1 MSREPRLAQPFVTA
15 IRLARDRI
23 ENPEAFPFT
32 LPCVRNLDRLELDPK
47 MTFLVGENGVGKS
60 TLIEAIAVALR
71 FNPEGGSRNF
81 NFSTRAS
88 HSNLHEYLVVER
100 TPRRMADGF
109 FFRAESFFN
118 VATELER
125 VGVVRSYGGRSLHE
139 QSHGEAFLSLLEH
152 RFNGGGVFVLDE
164 PEAAL
169 SPSRQ
174 LTVLRMFHDLLE
186 EASQFII
193 ATHSPILLS
202 YPGACIYHVS
212 QEGIER
218 VAYEDTE
225 HFQVSRDF
233 LAAPERM
240 LRILLSDEDD

>member
-1 MSREPRLAQPFVTA
+1 MAPRLD
-15 IRLARDRI
+15 RDRI
-23 ENPEAFPFT
+23 ENAEAFPFS
-32 LPCVRNLDRLELDPK
+32 LPCVRNLDRLEIDPQI
-47 MTFLVGENGVGKS
+47 TFLVGGNGVGKS

-81 NFSTRAS
+81 NFATRES
-88 HSNLHEYLVVER
+88 HSALHKYLVVER
-100 TPRRMADGF
+100 TPRRMVDGF

-118 VATELER
+118 VATELEN

-139 QSHGEAFLSLLEH
+139 QSHGEAFISLLEH

-174 LTVLRMFHDLLE
+174 LTVLRMFHDLLK

-202 YPGACIYHVS
+202 YPGARIHHVS
-212 QEGIER
+212 PHGIER
-218 VAYEDTE
+218 VMYEDTE
-225 HFQVSRDF
+225 HFQVTRDF
-233 LAAPERM
+233 LVAPERM
-240 LRILLSDEDD
+240 LRVLLSDEEE

>member
-1 MSREPRLAQPFVTA
+1 MPETFIKA
-15 IRLARDRI
+15 IRLDRDRI
-23 ENPEAFPFT
+23 ENPGAFPFS
-32 LPCVRNLDRLELDPK
+32 LPCVRNLDRLELDPGI
-47 MTFLVGENGVGKS
+47 TFLVGENGVGKS
-60 TLIEAIAVALR
+60 TLIEAIAIALR

-81 NFSTRAS
+81 NFATRES
-88 HSNLHEYLVVER
+88 HSDLHKYLVVER
-100 TPRRMADGF
+100 TPRRMVDGF

-118 VATELER
+118 VATELEN
-125 VGVVRSYGGRSLHE
+125 VGVVHSYGGRPLHE

-152 RFNGGGVFVLDE
+152 RFNGGGVFILDE

-174 LTVLRMFHDLLE
+174 LTVLRMFHDLLK
-186 EASQFII
+186 EASQFIV

-202 YPGACIYHVS
+202 YPGALIYLIS
-212 QEGIER
+212 PDGIER

-225 HFQVSRDF
+225 HYQISREF

-240 LRILLSDEDD
+240 LRILLSDAEE

>member
-1 MSREPRLAQPFVTA
+1 MTEPFIKAVRLD
-15 IRLARDRI
+15 RDRI
-23 ENPEAFPFT
+23 DNPEAFPFS
-32 LPCVRNLDRLELDPK
+32 LPCVRNLDRLELDPQI
-47 MTFLVGENGVGKS
+47 TFFVGENGVGKS

-81 NFSTRAS
+81 NFATRES
-88 HSNLHEYLVVER
+88 HSDLHKYLVVER
-100 TPRRMADGF
+100 TPRRMVDGF

-118 VATELER
+118 VATELEK
-125 VGVVRSYGGRSLHE
+125 VGVVHSYGGRSLHE

-152 RFNGGGVFVLDE
+152 RFEGGGVFVLDE

-174 LTVLRMFHDLLE
+174 LTVLRMFHDLSKQ
-186 EASQFII
+186 ASQFII

-202 YPGACIYHVS
+202 YPGARIYHVS
-212 QEGIER
+212 RDGIAR

-225 HFQVSRDF
+225 HYQVSREF
-233 LAAPERM
+233 LTAPERM
-240 LRILLSDEDD
+240 LRVLLSDEQE

>member
-1 MSREPRLAQPFVTA
+1 MSEPYVYAV
-15 IRLARDRI
+15 RLARERI
-23 ENPEAFPFT
+23 EEPDKFPFC
-32 LPCVRNLDRLELDPK
+32 LACVRNLDRLELSPK
-47 MTFLVGENGVGKS
+47 ITFLVGENGVGKS

-81 NFSTRAS
+81 NFATRES
-88 HSNLHEYLVVER
+88 HSELHEYLVLER
-100 TPRRMADGF
+100 SSRRMADGF
-109 FFRAESFFN
+109 FFRAESFYN
-118 VATELER
+118 VASELEK

-152 RFNGGGVFVLDE
+152 RFNGGGVFILDE

-174 LTVLRMFHDLLE
+174 LTVLRMFHDLLK

-202 YPGACIYHVS
+202 YPGAWIYQVS
-212 QEGIER
+212 QQGIER
-218 VAYEDTE
+218 VAFESTE
-225 HFQVSRDF
+225 HFQVSREF

-240 LRILLSDEDD
+240 LRVLLSDED

>member
-1 MSREPRLAQPFVTA
+1 MTEAFIRAV
-15 IRLARDRI
+15 RLARERI
-23 ENPEAFPFT
+23 EEPERFPFC
-32 LPCVRNLDRLELDPK
+32 LPCVRNLDRLELDPRI
-47 MTFLVGENGVGKS
+47 TFLVGENGVGKS

-81 NFSTRAS
+81 NFATRES
-88 HSNLHEYLVVER
+88 HSDLHEYLVLER
-100 TPRRMADGF
+100 SFRRISDGF
-109 FFRAESFFN
+109 FFRAESFYN
-118 VATELER
+118 VATELES

-139 QSHGEAFLSLLEH
+139 QSHGEVFLSLLEH
-152 RFNGGGVFVLDE
+152 RFNGGGVFILDE

-174 LTVLRMFHDLLE
+174 LTVLRMFHDLLK

-202 YPGACIYHVS
+202 YPGATIYQVS
-212 QEGIER
+212 ADGIAR
-218 VAYEDTE
+218 VGYESTE
-225 HFQVSRDF
+225 HFQVSREF

-240 LRILLSDEDD
+240 LAVLLSDEE